1 MKGRR
6 CESSDQRKRTSLD
19 WARRRRQRRGDYRP
33 VPTGAGLVRDRVRRH
48 VQAITRYVARRLGP
62 DAAEDVVAE
71 VFLAAFRQ
79 RDRYQ
84 PTGPDA
90 RSWLFGIATNL
101 IGQHRRAEVRQYR
114 AFARTGVDVVAEPF
128 TDRIDEQVSAGAA
141 GRRLAAALAGFPAP
155 YRDVLLLVAWGDLSY
170 EETAQALGVPVG
182 TVRSRLSR
190 ARGRLHRALGG
201 ADPSALDEPR
211 PYHPAAGQPTG
222 ERP

>member
-1 MKGRR
+1 MTSR
-6 CESSDQRKRTSLD
+6 SD
-19 WARRRRQRRGDYRP
+19 P
-33 VPTGAGLVRDRVRRH
+33 VSAGLADDESDAEVIARSRREPEWFAVLFRRH

-62 DAAEDVVAE
+62 DAADDVVAE

-84 PTGPDA
+84 PAGPDA

-114 AFARTGVDVVAEPF
+114 AFARTGIDMVAEPF

-141 GRRLAAALAGFPAP
+141 GRRLAAGLAGLPAP

-190 ARGRLHRALGG
+190 ARSRLSRALGG
-201 ADPSALDEPR
+201 ADPSALDEPS
-211 PYHPAAGQPTG
+211 PHNPAPGQPTG